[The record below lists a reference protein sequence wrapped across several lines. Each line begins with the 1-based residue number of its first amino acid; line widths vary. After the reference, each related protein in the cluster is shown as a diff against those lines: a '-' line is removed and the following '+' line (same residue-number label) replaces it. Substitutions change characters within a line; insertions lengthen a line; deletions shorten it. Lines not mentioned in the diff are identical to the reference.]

1 MARIAQKN
9 RVTGRVQGV
18 FFRDSTRRQAEAGRL
33 TGYAANLDD
42 GSVEILLQGS
52 PEAVEKVLQ
61 WIKAGGPPAA
71 RVESVTDVSCIF
83 QETGGFTVR

>member
-1 MARIAQKN
+1 MEKIAQKI

-18 FFRDSTRRQAEAGRL
+18 FFRDSTRQQAETQRL
-33 TGYAANLDD
+33 TGYTANLND
-42 GSVEILLQGS
+42 GSVEILLQGE
-52 PEAVEKVLQ
+52 PEAVEKVLF

-71 RVESVTDVSCIF
+71 RVDSVTCVSCAL

>member
-1 MARIAQKN
+1 MEKIAQKI

-18 FFRDSTRRQAEAGRL
+18 FFRDSTRQQAETQRL
-33 TGYAANLDD
+33 TGYAANLND
-42 GSVEILLQGS
+42 GSVEILLQGE
-52 PEAVEKVLQ
+52 PEAVEKVLF

-71 RVESVTDVSCIF
+71 RVDSVTCVSCAL

>member
-1 MARIAQKN
+1 MAKIAQKI

-18 FFRDSTRRQAEAGRL
+18 SFRDSTRRQAEAQRL

-42 GSVEILLQGS
+42 GSVEILLQGE
-52 PEAVEKVLQ
+52 PEAVEKVLL

-71 RVESVTDVSCIF
+71 SVDSVTGVSCTL
-83 QETGGFTVR
+83 QETGTFMVR